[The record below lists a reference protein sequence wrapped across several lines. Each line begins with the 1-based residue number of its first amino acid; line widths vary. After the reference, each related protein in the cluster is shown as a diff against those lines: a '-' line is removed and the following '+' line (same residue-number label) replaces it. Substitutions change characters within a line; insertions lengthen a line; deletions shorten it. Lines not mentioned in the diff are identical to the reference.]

1 MIELQ
6 KKWKEY
12 GFASKK
18 ANTAL
23 YARFR
28 KACDDFFAG
37 KTEYFQKTKDEF
49 NANLEKKTAL
59 CEKAEALK
67 DSGDIRK
74 AANEVVKLQAEWKK
88 IGSVPR
94 KQSDAIWQ
102 RFQTA
107 CNYFF
112 DERKKLNSAKRDEEN
127 ANLEAKCAVIAKL
140 KELPLDGDRR
150 EVIGQVKE
158 LQWEWQKIGFVPF
171 KLKDKVYAEY
181 REVCDALYGAYE
193 ARENKARMSNFR
205 ERVSELK
212 DGGHKLDRERDKLLR
227 AYESRKAEL
236 KTIENNM
243 GFFNVKSSAGNSMVK
258 EMENKIKRLKEDMAQ
273 IEQKIAILDAEA

>member
-1 MIELQ
+1 M
-6 KKWKEY
+6 
-12 GFASKK
+12 
-18 ANTAL
+18 
-23 YARFR
+23 
-28 KACDDFFAG
+28 
-37 KTEYFQKTKDEF
+37 
-49 NANLEKKTAL
+49 
-59 CEKAEALK
+59 
-67 DSGDIRK
+67 
-74 AANEVVKLQAEWKK
+74 KLQAEWKK

-112 DERKKLNSAKRDEEN
+112 DERKTQFRKNVTRTRISRQS
-127 ANLEAKCAVIAKL
+127 AVIAKL

-150 EVIGQVKE
+150 EVIGQVE
-158 LQWEWQKIGFVPF
+158 LQGEWQKIGFVPF

-181 REVCDALYGAYE
+181 RKSAMLFTE
-193 ARENKARMSNFR
+193 RMRHVRTRQGCSNFR